1 MRSVAPPTD
10 DFISPVPPEKGRELE
25 KSSGTSRSANSG
37 VATLGATSRSL
48 GKGKVGFRTAF
59 VTDAEMQACY
69 QAHAQLLQKPS
80 LRNLITCWRVH
91 GYLMQRR

>member
-1 MRSVAPPTD
+1 MKKPLILSLILSGIVLAPVA
-10 DFISPVPPEKGRELE
+10 L
-25 KSSGTSRSANSG
+25 A
-37 VATLGATSRSL
+37 
-48 GKGKVGFRTAF
+48 

-69 QAHAQLLQKPS
+69 QAHAQLMEKPA

>member
-1 MRSVAPPTD
+1 MKKRLMLSLV
-10 DFISPVPPEKGRELE
+10 L
-25 KSSGTSRSANSG
+25 SSIFLIPA
-37 VATLGATSRSL
+37 VFAA
-48 GKGKVGFRTAF
+48 
-59 VTDAEMQACY
+59 TDAEMQACY

>member
-1 MRSVAPPTD
+1 MKKPLILSLIVAGIVLAP
-10 DFISPVPPEKGRELE
+10 L
-25 KSSGTSRSANSG
+25 AL
-37 VATLGATSRSL
+37 A
-48 GKGKVGFRTAF
+48 

-69 QAHAQLLQKPS
+69 QAHAQLMQKPA